1 MKKLETIK
9 DTLNAFFVPGS
20 FIRALQEDFK
30 SKDDGIG
37 FKTLAYSM
45 MGVFEAERIF
55 IYAYLVNEFYKNL
68 R

>member
-1 MKKLETIK
+1 MKKLEIFIDILDK
-9 DTLNAFFVPGS
+9 FLVPGS
-20 FIRALQEDFK
+20 FIREAHKDAK
-30 SKDDGIG
+30 SKNEGIG

-45 MGVFEAERIF
+45 MSVFEAERIF